1 MSEQVYSLRGHYA
14 GFSSRLAAY
23 LIDRGI
29 ILAIVAIFTAVAGY
43 LFQLVGLNVAACSIA
58 PTFSGIVCGSTKLF
72 FAFFA
77 LSFAPLYTIIFWTL
91 AGQTPGKYMLGLRV
105 FRIDGE
111 PLTLARSAR
120 RYVGYLLSFLAFGLG
135 FIWITIDDER
145 QGFHD
150 IFAKTCVVYSWDA
163 FQNQR
168 LINRLSL
175 KINKS
180 RFLQNPEAFYDR
192 GMTEADADYFS
203 SGEIEAPHMEQQETG
218 EESTPE
224 TISVTAPEPE
234 LDQESEQAA

>member
-1 MSEQVYSLRGHYA
+1 MSKPDYSLRGHYA
-14 GFSSRLAAY
+14 GFVSRLIAY

-29 ILAIVAIFTAVAGY
+29 VIGIVAVFTAVASY
-43 LFQLVGLNVAACSIA
+43 LLQLVGLDVATCAMNLTLPGIACGASR
-58 PTFSGIVCGSTKLF
+58 LF
-72 FAFFA
+72 LAAFV
-77 LSFAPLYTIIFWTL
+77 LSFAAIYTITFWTL
-91 AGQTPGKYMLGLRV
+91 AGQTPGKYLLGLRV
-105 FRIDGE
+105 FCMDGE

-168 LINRLSL
+168 LVNRLSL

-180 RFLQNPEAFYDR
+180 RFMQNPEAFYSQ
-192 GMTEADADYFS
+192 GMTEADANYFS
-203 SGEIEAPHMEQQETG
+203 GDSEVPRMKDREDAKPADEGESGYTSPN
-218 EESTPE
+218 
-224 TISVTAPEPE
+224 
-234 LDQESEQAA
+234 